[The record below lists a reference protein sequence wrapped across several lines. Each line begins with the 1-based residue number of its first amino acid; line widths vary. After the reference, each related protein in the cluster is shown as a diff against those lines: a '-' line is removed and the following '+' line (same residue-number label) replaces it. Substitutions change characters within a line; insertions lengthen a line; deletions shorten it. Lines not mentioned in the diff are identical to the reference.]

1 MPRGQATAFRLGLEK
16 RRADEVLEWRTF
28 AAAHESAFGPTPTTW
43 AVQQVVGY
51 LGYPG
56 RGADVTGTVAPDPI
70 RPWASFNHLMAI
82 AASVTPAARCPAI
95 RDVSLNRN
103 RQLTVAFSL

>member
-1 MPRGQATAFRLGLEK
+1 MSPVMARLSDKLGQCSK
-16 RRADEVLEWRTF
+16 S
-28 AAAHESAFGPTPTTW
+28 SAIS
-43 AVQQVVGY
+43 
-51 LGYPG
+51 GYPG

>member
-1 MPRGQATAFRLGLEK
+1 MVGYLNLAFIRK
-16 RRADEVLEWRTF
+16 RARSEAEGKDRTLTVI
-28 AAAHESAFGPTPTTW
+28 SAYGPTPTTW

-56 RGADVTGTVAPDPI
+56 RGADVTGTLAPDPI